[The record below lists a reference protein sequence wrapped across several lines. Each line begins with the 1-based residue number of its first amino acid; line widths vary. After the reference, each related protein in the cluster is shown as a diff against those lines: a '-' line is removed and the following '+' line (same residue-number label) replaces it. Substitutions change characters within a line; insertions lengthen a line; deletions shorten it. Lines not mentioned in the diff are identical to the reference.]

1 MEDGK
6 TVTLG
11 LDDALAS
18 MDSDGSSQ
26 SETETENEE
35 TETKTETEEVK
46 TEETKTEEDESS
58 SVETKTEETETEG
71 AEEKGEDDEDIK
83 IPEKEDTPIIRNLRK
98 QQKQAKSERDLY
110 LQSLEKIAKAQDMTV
125 DELVEKLEDE
135 ADEKQAKEKGV
146 SKEIQKQLRTQQEQL
161 TKLEAE
167 RRQQDFLA
175 RAQSLAERY
184 SLKQEDLKTFV
195 KDAYEQG
202 FDLMQPNVNFEAA
215 YNAVNHETLIEQA
228 RKDERQKVYAE
239 IERQKE
245 SSSSSVK
252 RTGAGSDGKIK
263 DINEALSK
271 MEF

>member
-1 MEDGK
+1 MEDEK

-18 MDSDGSSQ
+18 MDANGDTQ
-26 SETETENEE
+26 QETGTESEE
-35 TETKTETEEVK
+35 TETKEVK
-46 TEETKTEEDESS
+46 TEETKTEEDEGSS
-58 SVETKTEETETEG
+58 EETKTEETETDGAKEEG
-71 AEEKGEDDEDIK
+71 NKEDEELK

-98 QQKQAKSERDLY
+98 QQKQAKAERDMY
-110 LQSLEKIAKAQDMTV
+110 LQNLEKIAKAQDMTV

-175 RAQSLAERY
+175 RAQNLAERH

-195 KDAYEQG
+195 KNAYEQG

-215 YNAVNHETLIEQA
+215 YYAVNHEALVEQA

-252 RTGAGSDGKIK
+252 RTGTGSDGKIK
-263 DINEALSK
+263 DINEALRNI
-271 MEF
+271 EL